1 MSLQPQHAQFVAEY
15 LACFNVVEA
24 AVRAGIHRGRAR
36 YQAAKM
42 LARADVSQALATA
55 LESRLKGAEIRSEW
69 VLRELANIARSD
81 LLDLVDERGSLRS
94 LKDIPEHA
102 RRTISKFKVTEYP
115 DGRVVQEIGLWDK
128 IAALDKLGRHLKLFE
143 GGEAKGGDMVIN
155 FLNVAPPR
163 TLPASPQLTL
173 PSGED
178 EIEGEFEEQELEL
191 ED

>member
-1 MSLQPQHAQFVAEY
+1 MALKPQHAQFVAEF
-15 LACFNVVEA
+15 LTCFNAAEA
-24 AVRAGIHRGRAR
+24 ARRAGFEAKNARAHACR
-36 YQAAKM
+36 
-42 LARADVSQALATA
+42 LVARADISEALAVA
-55 LESRLKGAEIRSEW
+55 LEARIKGAEIRSEW

-81 LLDLVDERGSLRS
+81 LLDLVDEKGSLKS

-163 TLPASPQLTL
+163 MAAPASPQLTL

-178 EIEGEFEEQELEL
+178 EIEGEFEEQEP